1 MKREYKVE
9 RISSCLETYLNEKA
23 CQGWRCVSVMP
34 ATEPHLEW
42 TKIAVFERI
51 VDDSDEDANND
62 IAVQEE
68 DIGNIS
74 TNENITSETISII
87 RHEVLDC
94 NKGSHEKSFSKR
106 IAYYAICSIL
116 LIFYVIVL
124 KFLKLHLNLFE

>member
-23 CQGWRCVSVMP
+23 RQGWRCVSVMP

-51 VDDSDEDANND
+51 VDDSDENINND

-74 TNENITSETISII
+74 TNENIASETIANIQ
-87 RHEVLDC
+87 HEVLDC
-94 NKGSHEKSFSKR
+94 NKGGHEKSFSKS
-106 IAYYAICSIL
+106 IVYYAACSIL
-116 LIFYVIVL
+116 LILYIIVL
-124 KFLKLHLNLFE
+124 NIFKIYI

>member
-51 VDDSDEDANND
+51 VDDLDEDANND
-62 IAVQEE
+62 IAVREE
-68 DIGNIS
+68 DISNIS
-74 TNENITSETISII
+74 MFNTFNFLYNSS
-87 RHEVLDC
+87 
-94 NKGSHEKSFSKR
+94 SFFK
-106 IAYYAICSIL
+106 IYI
-116 LIFYVIVL
+116 
-124 KFLKLHLNLFE
+124 

>member
-74 TNENITSETISII
+74 TNENITSETISTIQ
-87 RHEVLDC
+87 HEVLDC
-94 NKGSHEKSFSKR
+94 NKGEHEKSFSKS
-106 IAYYAICSIL
+106 IVYYAACSIL
-116 LIFYVIVL
+116 LIFYIIVL
-124 KFLKLHLNLFE
+124 HFLKYTFKFI